1 EPAGE
6 LETVEDAELPAE
18 EFKISRIDFSFL
30 DEEEKDGEK
39 WQNMQPADIQN
50 FDTAEQTAA
59 PQTEDESEPVTAPQ
73 TVDELEP
80 IAAPQTADEPV
91 SVDVSQ
97 SIDVAE
103 PEPSEE
109 PSLLAEAEPE
119 LLSNPEDGN
128 PFVFTGFAQFES
140 RITELSPV
148 SAKAIVESE
157 DGTFH
162 IEGRPEKTDYP
173 LDKSLEALVESV
185 LKKTEL

>member
-1 EPAGE
+1 M
-6 LETVEDAELPAE
+6 T
-18 EFKISRIDFSFL
+18 
-30 DEEEKDGEK
+30 
-39 WQNMQPADIQN
+39 
-50 FDTAEQTAA
+50 A

-73 TVDELEP
+73 T
-80 IAAPQTADEPV
+80 ADEPV
-91 SVDVSQ
+91 PVDVSQ
-97 SIDVAE
+97 SIDAAE

-109 PSLLAEAEPE
+109 PSLLAEAELPAEAEPE